1 MGMYTLI
8 FSTINFR
15 GLAQFSETPT
25 SPAIRIEILLSF
37 SGPVSNP
44 KTLELEQFGFSA
56 PRLKRG
62 TGEGGRSETFRILPL
77 GWTFGVSPRTPAD
90 QAHPMSPGCHT
101 IVAHLSTSRK
111 KRGGRPLKLR
121 ACRCQTS
128 RWGEDDQFMVDFSRE
143 KPTYEECGIPVVEI
157 ENICKSTDKS
167 MKLDLS
173 VQDFTRLH
181 FHRVAGSFA
190 PGKIHFLGPRLPKK
204 VHADPNGS
212 VRREL

>member
-1 MGMYTLI
+1 M
-8 FSTINFR
+8 
-15 GLAQFSETPT
+15 
-25 SPAIRIEILLSF
+25 
-37 SGPVSNP
+37 
-44 KTLELEQFGFSA
+44 
-56 PRLKRG
+56 
-62 TGEGGRSETFRILPL
+62 
-77 GWTFGVSPRTPAD
+77 
-90 QAHPMSPGCHT
+90 
-101 IVAHLSTSRK
+101 
-111 KRGGRPLKLR
+111 KLR

-143 KPTYEECGIPVVEI
+143 KPTFEECGIPVVEI

-181 FHRVAGSFA
+181 FHDVAGSFA